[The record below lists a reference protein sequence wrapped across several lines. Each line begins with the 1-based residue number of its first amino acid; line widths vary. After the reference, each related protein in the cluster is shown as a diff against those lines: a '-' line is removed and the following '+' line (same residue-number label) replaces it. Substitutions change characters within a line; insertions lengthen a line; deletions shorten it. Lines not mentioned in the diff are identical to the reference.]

1 MLQTWDI
8 DIDMLQPWST
18 PVMKTRLR
26 SDVLQEMT
34 KISDRVLVDKNAKS
48 LGKHLAGQI
57 ATEPL
62 IEHSDLTKNTMS
74 YFKGMVQE
82 FVIRCRCQMYPPL
95 EDTIRKE
102 KWIVEMVRLWA
113 ISQRPNEYNPVHFHK
128 NCSISAVMYIKIPTM
143 LPSRKKHRSDDGAIV
158 FMGNTSQEAELA
170 TPHISCPPTAGDFFI
185 FGANQQHAVYPFRCA
200 KGEKN
205 IERRSISFNAIFQRQ
220 EV

>member
-1 MLQTWDI
+1 MTVQPWDM

-34 KISDRVLVDKNAKS
+34 KITDRILADKNAKS
-48 LGKHLAGQI
+48 WGQYLAGQI

-62 IEHSDLTKNTMS
+62 IEHSDLTTSTMD
-74 YFKGMVQE
+74 YFKEMVHE
-82 FVIRCRCQMYPPL
+82 YVIRCRCQMYPPL

-102 KWIVEMVRLWA
+102 KCTIEMVRLWA
-113 ISQRPNEYNPVHFHK
+113 ISKRPNEYNPIHFHK
-128 NCSISAVMYIKIPTM
+128 NCNVSAVMYIKIPKM

-158 FMGNTSQEAELA
+158 FLGNSSRETELSMP
-170 TPHISCPPTAGDFFI
+170 TVECPPEVGDFFI

-200 KGEKN
+200 KGETN
-205 IERRSISFNAIFQRQ
+205 TERRSISFNAYFKNKQ
-220 EV
+220 

>member
-1 MLQTWDI
+1 MTVQPWDM

-34 KISDRVLVDKNAKS
+34 KITDRILADKNAKS
-48 LGKHLAGQI
+48 WGQYLAGQI

-62 IEHSDLTKNTMS
+62 IEHSDLTTSTMD
-74 YFKGMVQE
+74 YFKEMVHE
-82 FVIRCRCQMYPPL
+82 YVIRCRCQMYPPL

-102 KWIVEMVRLWA
+102 KWTIEMVRLWA
-113 ISQRPNEYNPVHFHK
+113 ISQRPNEYNPIHIHK
-128 NCSISAVMYIKIPTM
+128 NCNISAVMYIKIPTM

-158 FMGNTSQEAELA
+158 FLGNSSRETELSMP
-170 TPHISCPPTAGDFFI
+170 TVECPPEVGDFFI

-200 KGEKN
+200 KGETN
-205 IERRSISFNAIFQRQ
+205 TERRSISFNAYFKNKQ
-220 EV
+220 